1 MALHCYLRFF
11 ASHTIDLI
19 PQDQWCGVDCACVKM
34 GRYKDSLIGE
44 MDGCEVILI
53 FFCAFFF
60 RRETVNLITAQVQG
74 LL

>member
-1 MALHCYLRFF
+1 MVWSALF
-11 ASHTIDLI
+11 
-19 PQDQWCGVDCACVKM
+19 CACVKI

-53 FFCAFFF
+53 CFVHSFSGEKQKIEQMNMIIA
-60 RRETVNLITAQVQG
+60 RVQG

>member
-1 MALHCYLRFF
+1 VWSALF
-11 ASHTIDLI
+11 
-19 PQDQWCGVDCACVKM
+19 CACVKI

-53 FFCAFFF
+53 FFVHSFCGEKQKIEQMNMIIA
-60 RRETVNLITAQVQG
+60 RVQG